1 MILKFHSCHLTIDDF
16 VGPCNMD
23 KRIADYRGDEKH
35 GRYAQYT
42 VEKVQEELQRIKSTS
57 EEESRT
63 PEGIRT
69 DSSLFPV
76 LEEL

>member
-1 MILKFHSCHLTIDDF
+1 
-16 VGPCNMD
+16 MD
-23 KRIADYRGDEKH
+23 KRIADYRGDKKH
-35 GRYAQYT
+35 GRYAQYA
-42 VEKVQEELQRIKSTS
+42 VEKAQGELRRIKSTS
-57 EEESRT
+57 EEESYT